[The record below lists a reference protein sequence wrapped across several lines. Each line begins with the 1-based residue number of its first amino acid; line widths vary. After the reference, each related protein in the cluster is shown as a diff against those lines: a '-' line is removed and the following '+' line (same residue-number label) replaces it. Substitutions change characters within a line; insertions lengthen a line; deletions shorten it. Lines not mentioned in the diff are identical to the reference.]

1 MKNKKVY
8 LIHRWGGDSE
18 SDWYGWT
25 KKELEK
31 KGIPVGVF
39 DMPNTDNPK
48 IEKWVKYLEEN
59 IKDVDEQTY
68 FIGHSIGCQTIMRY
82 LEKLHKHKKIAGCVF
97 VAGWFDLILSAH
109 DSEELKI
116 AHPWINTKIDF
127 GRVLDHCNK
136 FLAIFSNND
145 PCVHVDE
152 AVKFKKNLG
161 AKIIMKKNEE
171 HFTEEDKIKK
181 IPEILEFIK

>member
-1 MKNKKVY
+1 MKSKKVY
-8 LIHRWGGDSE
+8 LIHGWGGSSE
-18 SDWYGWT
+18 GGWFDWL
-25 KKELEK
+25 KEELSK
-31 KGIPVGVF
+31 YNVKVYAF

-171 HFTEEDKIKK
+171 HFNKTKK
-181 IPEILEFIK
+181 IPEILEFLK

>member
-1 MKNKKVY
+1 MTSKKVY

-18 SDWYGWT
+18 SDWYGWA

-39 DMPNTDNPK
+39 DMPDTDNPK

-68 FIGHSIGCQTIMRY
+68 FIGHSIGCQTILRY
-82 LEKLHKHKKIAGCVF
+82 LEKLHKHKRIAGCVF
-97 VAGWFDLILSAH
+97 VAPWFNLINLEA
-109 DSEELKI
+109 DELKI

-145 PCVHVDE
+145 PSVHIDE
-152 AVKFKKNLG
+152 AVKFKDNLS
-161 AKIIMKKNEE
+161 AKIIVKKNEE
-171 HFTEEDKIKK
+171 HFNETKK
-181 IPEILEFIK
+181 IPEILEFIA